1 LIASAREGRRT
12 YEFRPSSSSLD
23 SLTLLGARGDLLS
36 PSRDRQVSE
45 PKPWVGVSA
54 PAEILIESVLDT
66 SRSARVANLV
76 AQLPE
81 VLRLAGSGVFG
92 AWYRGVMYLG
102 TTTLNAR
109 WTSKWGPRQ
118 VASGSPDVEE
128 IAERLQSLIN
138 H

>member
-1 LIASAREGRRT
+1 MLRAVTWRRLLVVGFT
-12 YEFRPSSSSLD
+12 IELVV
-23 SLTLLGARGDLLS
+23 TLGLGVIW
-36 PSRDRQVSE
+36 RDRQVSE
-45 PKPWVGVSA
+45 PKPWVGVLA
-54 PAEILIESVLDT
+54 PAEIHIESVLDT